1 MTEGPMLSPDGDFL
15 WTGTKWIPAPPATAT
30 MPLANTIHDSVI
42 MGDVTQITNQMTQ
55 SDIENYF
62 LTMLDAFEEA
72 RDDKAFEILEKA
84 KKIDHR
90 RASEMF
96 SNSWLTRISNSRLK
110 GIRRYYNANL
120 KGMAPSS
127 FNMDDITTAPLIFP
141 LELFFSRL
149 VALLDYDL
157 NNREAWILL
166 AEGAL
171 EFYNFKLAYSN
182 GHSYALVA
190 SDYFQSIGDTA
201 AASNISRAVTLKKK
215 EENKRLYLSVAFL
228 FSALLI
234 LFIVI

>member
-1 MTEGPMLSPDGDFL
+1 MTEGPVLSPDGNFL
-15 WTGTKWIPAPPATAT
+15 WTGTKWIPAPPATAAI
-30 MPLANTIHDSVI
+30 PLANTIHDSVI

-55 SDIENYF
+55 S
-62 LTMLDAFEEA
+62 FEEA
-72 RDDKAFEILEKA
+72 RDSQAFEILEKA

-96 SNSWLTRISNSRLK
+96 SNSWLTRISNSRLT
-110 GIRRYYNANL
+110 GIRRYYNSNL

-149 VALLDYDL
+149 IALLDYDL
-157 NNREAWILL
+157 NNRKGWILL

-215 EENKRLYLSVAFL
+215 EANKRLYLSVAFL